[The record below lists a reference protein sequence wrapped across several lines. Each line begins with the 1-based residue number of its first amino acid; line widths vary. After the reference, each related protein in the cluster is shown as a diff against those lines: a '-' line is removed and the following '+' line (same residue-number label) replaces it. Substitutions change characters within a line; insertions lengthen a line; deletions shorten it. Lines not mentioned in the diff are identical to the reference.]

1 MRSSFS
7 RAPFVIAWWN
17 NDTRSPILLFLSKGI
32 RAKGS
37 KGFIILLLK
46 QYYIL
51 NMFIK
56 KSREINKCF
65 LLDGTVGNY
74 TGKQTIVDATI
85 HLLM

>member
-32 RAKGS
+32 HYFAAKT
-37 KGFIILLLK
+37 ILHFK
-46 QYYIL
+46 HVY
-51 NMFIK
+51 K